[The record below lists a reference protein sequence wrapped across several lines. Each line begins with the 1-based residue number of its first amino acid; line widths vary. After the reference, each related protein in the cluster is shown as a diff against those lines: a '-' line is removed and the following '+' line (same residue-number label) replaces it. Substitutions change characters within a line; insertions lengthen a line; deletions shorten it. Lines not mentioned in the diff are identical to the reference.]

1 MYWWIRENAREY
13 CILADD
19 GNVAGPQQFLEMEK
33 GAAQVDRDT
42 LQFRFDDERPLP
54 IPDFVP
60 SSHPGVIFAKP
71 EVFSLFDHLLVEN
84 HHKSYVARTDRGP
97 LQIYAPMEE
106 VSGFDFSRSTFD
118 TFDDG
123 DIWHIYELRLVD
135 GFSTNSHLFRL
146 NDNWGTRFHIVVSDA
161 FKDVYEKH
169 GLTGLRF
176 HPT

>member
-1 MYWWIRENAREY
+1 MYWRITENSREY

-19 GNVAGPQQFLEMEK
+19 GNVAGSQDFLEME

-60 SSHPGVIFAKP
+60 SSHPGVIFARS
-71 EVFSLFDHLLVEN
+71 EVVSLFWPLLAESR
-84 HHKSYVARTDRGP
+84 HRSYAATTNLGA
-97 LQIYAPMEE
+97 LQIYATMEE
-106 VSGFDFSRSTFD
+106 ISGFDFLRSKYE

-123 DIWHIYELRLVD
+123 DIWEIYELRLVD

-146 NDNWGTRFHIVVSDA
+146 NDNWGTRFQIIVSDA
-161 FKDVYEKH
+161 FKNVYDKH
-169 GLTGLRF
+169 RLTGLRF
-176 HPT
+176 HRT